1 MASSS
6 YELCGYEEL
15 GVLGDGITPLE
26 SALGLP
32 GASCLTLQVSP
43 LLLPACPV
51 GGGAQGL
58 IY

>member
-43 LLLPACPV
+43 LLLPALSVEEPR
-51 GGGAQGL
+51 A
-58 IY
+58 